1 MKRFAIYTLLL
12 LALCGANGPLTLKV
26 DVKRTSLD
34 LLDPVSV
41 SIAINNSAK
50 GLITAH
56 FPNSD
61 TYDLR
66 LTNSKG
72 TEVWDLIATHKAVPV
87 KRTLGFT
94 PGRTVLAVQ
103 LFDSQLPDRRS
114 LAAGTYQLRVSLLDD
129 KYAPSITLPVH
140 FAEPTPISALQRLP
154 LNSAVTVA
162 GALKPNGTLMD
173 ITDETG
179 SIKLTK
185 RIGGGFPTGTF
196 IVRGYIN
203 KENGELV
210 FTVDHFARAIDNPAP
225 AATPFIET
233 PKPH

>member
-1 MKRFAIYTLLL
+1 MKRFAVLTVLM
-12 LALCGANGPLTLKV
+12 LALCGVSGPLTLKV

-41 SIAINNSAK
+41 GIAVNNSSKA
-50 GLITAH
+50 LITAH

-72 TEVWDLIATHKAVPV
+72 VEMWDFIATHKAVPV

-129 KYAPSITLPVH
+129 KYAPAVTLPLH
-140 FAEPTPISALQRLP
+140 FAEPTPIAALRKLP

-162 GALKPNGTLMD
+162 GTLKPDGTLMD
-173 ITDETG
+173 ISDETG

-185 RIGGGFPTGTF
+185 RIGGGFTSGQF

-203 KENGELV
+203 KENNELV
-210 FTVDHFARAIDNPAP
+210 FTVDHFARSVDNPEP